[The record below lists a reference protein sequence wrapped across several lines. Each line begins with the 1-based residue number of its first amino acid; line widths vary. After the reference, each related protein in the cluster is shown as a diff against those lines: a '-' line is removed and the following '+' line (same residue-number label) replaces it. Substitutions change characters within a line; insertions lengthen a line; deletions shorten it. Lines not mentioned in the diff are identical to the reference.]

1 SAELY
6 VGEEFRCMKIPSF
19 LSSSLLVVFYYAGES
34 MARYRGPKN
43 RIARR
48 FGANL
53 FGRARNPLL
62 RKPNPP
68 GQHGA
73 RRRKKS
79 DFGLQLDEKQKL
91 KACYGMLMEKQIV
104 NTFKKASHEK
114 GNTAQHFMQK
124 LECRLD
130 NIVYRLRF
138 SRTIFSAQQLVSHG
152 HILVNGKKVD
162 RRSFLVRPGMEI
174 SIREKSR
181 KVKAIVES
189 LEVAAQ
195 AVPDYLELDKD
206 NFKGKLIALPE
217 LDQIEGQ
224 LPLPVNVP
232 IVCEFLSHQT

>member
-1 SAELY
+1 
-6 VGEEFRCMKIPSF
+6 
-19 LSSSLLVVFYYAGES
+19 

-48 FGANL
+48 FGANI

-62 RKPNPP
+62 RKANPP

-91 KACYGMLMEKQIV
+91 KACYGMLLEKQMV
-104 NTFKKASHEK
+104 KMFKEAVLHE
-114 GNTAQHFMQK
+114 GNTAQLFMQR

-130 NIVYRLRF
+130 TVVYRLRF
-138 SRTIFSAQQLVSHG
+138 ARTIFAAQQLVTHG

-162 RRSFLVRPGMEI
+162 RRSFFVRPGMEI

-181 KVKAIVES
+181 KNKAIIDS
-189 LEVAAQ
+189 MDASAHQ
-195 AVPDYLELDKD
+195 VPDYMELNKD
-206 NFKGKLIALPE
+206 NFKGKLMMAPE
-217 LDQIEGQ
+217 LHQIEGQ
-224 LPLPVNVP
+224 LPLPINIPV
-232 IVCEFLSHQT
+232 VCEFLAHQT